1 MLDGNG
7 AGCGDAAS
15 DRSFF
20 YPTAPLEWYSV
31 SSAGRPGSG
40 AMAHGSCSPSAGR
53 GVGRGVRNSE
63 QSGESAPHRPSQLR
77 GYGLRG
83 ERDRPGPTG
92 GAVRGPLRECS
103 RAKTTRNM
111 PRRRRARRDCRPA
124 LALTGY
130 FEQPR
135 TGVTNDFTR
144 IYLLCFH
151 RGRSSGDPILD
162 TDFRGPA
169 WIGQPTGYGGLILE
183 SFYMGRS
190 HWLPPV

>member
-40 AMAHGSCSPSAGR
+40 ALAHGSCSPSAGR

-63 QSGESAPHRPSQLR
+63 QSGDAPHRPSQLR

-103 RAKTTRNM
+103 RATTTRNM
-111 PRRRRARRDCRPA
+111 PQRRQARLDCRPA
-124 LALTGY
+124 IALTGY
-130 FEQPR
+130 IEQPR
-135 TGVTNDFTR
+135 SDQRFFP
-144 IYLLCFH
+144 YLSVIVVA
-151 RGRSSGDPILD
+151 GSGSEERKLD
-162 TDFRGPA
+162 TDSAIRPRGGWTA
-169 WIGQPTGYGGLILE
+169 N
-183 SFYMGRS
+183 
-190 HWLPPV
+190 

>member
-1 MLDGNG
+1 MCTQAPGGSPNSSAGRSGAGALVIGAYSPQLGGARGCRFAKLSPNRSCSKKPSDPMLDGNG

-20 YPTAPLEWYSV
+20 YPTAPPEWYSV

-40 AMAHGSCSPSAGR
+40 VLAHGSCSPSAGR

-83 ERDRPGPTG
+83 ERDRSGPTG
-92 GAVRGPLRECS
+92 GAVRGPLRKCR

-111 PRRRRARRDCRPA
+111 PRRRRA
-124 LALTGY
+124 
-130 FEQPR
+130 PR
-135 TGVTNDFTR
+135 IV
-144 IYLLCFH
+144 
-151 RGRSSGDPILD
+151 
-162 TDFRGPA
+162 
-169 WIGQPTGYGGLILE
+169 Q
-183 SFYMGRS
+183 
-190 HWLPPV
+190 HWL